1 MLKLAEK
8 SREERNIRKPE
19 LGNFSDN
26 MRSFDEG
33 SKVKEIRKEIKE
45 KEEMIGK
52 LREKQRRAKSNHQ
65 NEENLRLSSC
75 IEFHQRVQN
84 DFTLGTEMSE
94 ERTGAHQFGSGSLQ
108 R

>member
-45 KEEMIGK
+45 K
-52 LREKQRRAKSNHQ
+52 
-65 NEENLRLSSC
+65 
-75 IEFHQRVQN
+75 
-84 DFTLGTEMSE
+84 
-94 ERTGAHQFGSGSLQ
+94 
-108 R
+108 